1 MGGEEAV
8 TIEKTVQRLNILA
21 DTIRESLAEEM
32 SETPLVAVDRED
44 LEAIRMASVAL
55 QSLRIMTGAF
65 KEEAGQ

>member
-21 DTIRESLAEEM
+21 DTIRETLAEDM
-32 SETPLVAVDRED
+32 SGAPLIAVDLED

-65 KEEAGQ
+65 KEEESQ

>member
-21 DTIRESLAEEM
+21 DTIREEMAEEM
-32 SETPLVAVDRED
+32 SEAPLVAVDRED

-65 KEEAGQ
+65 KEEESQ

>member
-21 DTIRESLAEEM
+21 DTIREEMAEEM
-32 SETPLVAVDRED
+32 SEAPLVAVDRED

-65 KEEAGQ
+65 TEEESQ

>member
-21 DTIRESLAEEM
+21 DTIREALAEEM
-32 SETPLVAVDRED
+32 SEATLIAVDSED
-44 LEAIRMASVAL
+44 LKAIRMASVAL

-65 KEEAGQ
+65 KEEESQ

>member
-21 DTIRESLAEEM
+21 ETIK
-32 SETPLVAVDRED
+32 ETLGDDMRTLVAVDRDD

-65 KEEAGQ
+65 KEEAEQ

>member
-1 MGGEEAV
+1 MGGEEVV

-65 KEEAGQ
+65 KEEESQ

>member
-1 MGGEEAV
+1 M

-21 DTIRESLAEEM
+21 ETIK
-32 SETPLVAVDRED
+32 ETLGDDMRTLVAVDRED

-65 KEEAGQ
+65 KEEESQ

>member
-21 DTIRESLAEEM
+21 ETIK
-32 SETPLVAVDRED
+32 ETLGDDMRTLVAVDRED

-65 KEEAGQ
+65 KEEESQ

>member
-21 DTIRESLAEEM
+21 DTIREALAEDM
-32 SETPLVAVDRED
+32 SEVPLIAVDSED
-44 LEAIRMASVAL
+44 LKAIRMASVAL

-65 KEEAGQ
+65 KEEESQ

>member
-55 QSLRIMTGAF
+55 QSIRIMTGAF
-65 KEEAGQ
+65 KEEESQ

>member
-21 DTIRESLAEEM
+21 DTIREVLAEEM
-32 SETPLVAVDRED
+32 SEAPLVAVDRED

-65 KEEAGQ
+65 KEEESQ

>member
-21 DTIRESLAEEM
+21 DTIRETLAEDM
-32 SETPLVAVDRED
+32 SEVPLVAVDQQD

-65 KEEAGQ
+65 KEEAEQ

>member
-21 DTIRESLAEEM
+21 DTIREELAEEM
-32 SETPLVAVDRED
+32 SEAPLVAVDRED

-65 KEEAGQ
+65 KEEESQ

>member
-21 DTIRESLAEEM
+21 DTIREALAEEM
-32 SETPLVAVDRED
+32 SEAPLVAVDQQD

-65 KEEAGQ
+65 KEEAEQ

>member
-21 DTIRESLAEEM
+21 DTIREALAEDM
-32 SETPLVAVDRED
+32 SEVPLVAVDRED

-65 KEEAGQ
+65 KEEAEQ